1 MKQNNLRRNLRII
14 GLAFSLVFGFIVIT
28 ATSANAQNR
37 NDRRNDDRTER
48 RDDRDRT
55 DRNRNNRN
63 DDYDNNDRYDNN
75 GRYDN
80 NNGRYDNDRY
90 NRNGYIVQQAY
101 RAGMSQGIEDA
112 RDGRR
117 YNANKAA
124 GRAMGQVRVYNS
136 RNQGEYKRIFR
147 EAFIRGYDEGY
158 NRYNNRRNDRRRDN
172 RDRRDN
178 Y

>member
-117 YNANKAA
+117 CPLHHRRPACRHAHPP
-124 GRAMGQVRVYNS
+124 GRLATRMG
-136 RNQGEYKRIFR
+136 
-147 EAFIRGYDEGY
+147 
-158 NRYNNRRNDRRRDN
+158 DRRAN
-172 RDRRDN
+172 PP
-178 Y
+178 